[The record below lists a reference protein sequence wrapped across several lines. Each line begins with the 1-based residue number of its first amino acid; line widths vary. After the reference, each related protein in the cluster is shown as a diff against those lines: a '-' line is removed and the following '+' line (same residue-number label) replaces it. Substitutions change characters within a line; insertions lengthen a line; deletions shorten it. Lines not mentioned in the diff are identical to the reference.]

1 VFEEEMSICPGLTHR
16 LAEAELVSKRHVAK
30 EFSYTTTQQ
39 SGDGWVLIGDAF
51 GFIDP
56 IYSSGVYFALRS
68 GELAADAVVAGLRG
82 NNTSA
87 EQLGSWIEE
96 FKEGTHLIRKLVGA
110 YYTSD
115 FSFGRFMKEHP
126 EHQGNL
132 TDLLI
137 GRIFYDG
144 AGRIFDDMDPAL
156 AAASQP

>member
-1 VFEEEMSICPGLTHR
+1 MQD
-16 LAEAELVSKRHVAK
+16 AELVSKHHVAK

-39 SGDGWVLIGDAF
+39 AGDGWVLTGDAF

-68 GELAADAVVAGLRG
+68 GELAADTIVEGLRRG
-82 NNTSA
+82 DTSA
-87 EQLGSWIEE
+87 GQLGRWVGH
-96 FKEGTHLIRKLVGA
+96 FKEGTGLIRKLVAA
-110 YYTSD
+110 YYSND
-115 FSFGRFMKEHP
+115 FSFGRFMRDHP

-137 GRIFYDG
+137 GRIFHDG

-156 AAASQP
+156 AEAMPAE